1 MLASWFSDH
10 VWFNKASIP
19 NISFLGS
26 LEVAQIHLPGWL
38 GGFVGGLPVIIELVA
53 VQLDWH

>member
-26 LEVAQIHLPGWL
+26 LEKAQIYLTGT
-38 GGFVGGLPVIIELVA
+38 ELA
-53 VQLDWH
+53 KTFKKD